1 MRKRLTSTK
10 ASVLSKMAGSE
21 HQEQVNL
28 FTWIRMFEVRN
39 PKLKTIFAIPN
50 GGYRTPL
57 AAGKMKAEGQK
68 SGVWDIF
75 VACRGSVDGVKYDG
89 MWMEMKFGRNKL
101 SGNQCVFKETLQQ
114 YGASYN
120 WVVCYCW
127 TDAVKVI
134 AEYTGMEDELW
145 TKH

>member
-1 MRKRLTSTK
+1 
-10 ASVLSKMAGSE
+10 
-21 HQEQVNL
+21 
-28 FTWIRMFEVRN
+28 
-39 PKLKTIFAIPN
+39 
-50 GGYRTPL
+50 
-57 AAGKMKAEGQK
+57 
-68 SGVWDIF
+68 
-75 VACRGSVDGVKYDG
+75 

-101 SGNQCVFKETLQQ
+101 SENQSVFKETLQQ

-127 TDAVKVI
+127 TDAVKTI